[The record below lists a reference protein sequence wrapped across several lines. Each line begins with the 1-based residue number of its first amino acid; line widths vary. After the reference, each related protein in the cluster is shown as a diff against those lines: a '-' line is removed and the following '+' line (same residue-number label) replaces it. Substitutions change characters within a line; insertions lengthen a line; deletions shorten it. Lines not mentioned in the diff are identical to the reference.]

1 MQRKEKTMRSSTS
14 AFVLSLVL
22 AASFMACSKKD
33 QSQNQPPATTASDTS
48 SAQGSQPANNM
59 SQAQPNGN
67 MSQSQ
72 PPGNAPA
79 QQPQQTAQ
87 APEPAAAPTPPPP
100 PPPPPPLVIPAG
112 TSIIVRMGN
121 TIDTKTAN
129 AGDAFTGTLAHSIA
143 VKGVVAIRTGAGV
156 AGTVV
161 DAKSPGR
168 FKGEGYL
175 SIALT
180 SINVKGVPTRI
191 QTSAYA
197 QTLKGKGKRTGA
209 FVGGGAGGGAL
220 IGGLAGGGKGALIGG
235 LVGAGAGT
243 AGAAFTGN
251 KELTVPAESVV
262 TFKLRNSITVQ
273 QSAPD
278 SSQSPPTNP
287 QQ

>member
-1 MQRKEKTMRSSTS
+1 MRSSTS
-14 AFVLSLVL
+14 AFVLSLLL

-33 QSQNQPPATTASDTS
+33 QSQNQPPATTASNTS
-48 SAQGSQPANNM
+48 SAQSSQPA
-59 SQAQPNGN
+59 GN

-72 PPGNAPA
+72 PNGSMSQSQPPA
-79 QQPQQTAQ
+79 STPAPQQQMAQ
-87 APEPAAAPTPPPP
+87 APAPTPPPP

-112 TSIIVRMGN
+112 TSVIVRMGN
-121 TIDTKTAN
+121 TINTKTAN
-129 AGDAFTGTLAHSIA
+129 PGDAFTGTLAHSIA
-143 VKGVVAIRTGAGV
+143 VNGVVAIRAGAGV

-220 IGGLAGGGKGALIGG
+220 IGGIAGGGKGALIGG

-278 SSQSPPTNP
+278 SSQSQPANP